1 MKQEEGTNKIQKES
15 GKDPYLKKLLLKLW
29 TVAFSLR
36 ADNQI
41 LWKGRGFELAFY
53 QLMPKKWKALVGL
66 P

>member
-15 GKDPYLKKLLLKLW
+15 GKDPYLKKLLLKLL

-41 LWKGRGFELAFY
+41 LLKCRGFELAFY
-53 QLMPKKWKALVGL
+53 QLMPK
-66 P
+66 